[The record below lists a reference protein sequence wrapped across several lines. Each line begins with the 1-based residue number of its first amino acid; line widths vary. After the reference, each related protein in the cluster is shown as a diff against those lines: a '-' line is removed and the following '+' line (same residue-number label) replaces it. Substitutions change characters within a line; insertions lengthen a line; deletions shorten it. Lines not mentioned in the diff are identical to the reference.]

1 MEKEKILQQ
10 LEDKLLPSV
19 QNLEKQ
25 QATEHDFFPALLWM
39 LLEKSKGS
47 EKLLK
52 ELAVKHSEELEKAIN
67 DVLDNHQKDRQS
79 SNQFVEAKLLELIG
93 NLTNLSNT
101 VKTEQAKDLEAATN
115 RIIENNQESRKIYGE
130 QLSKA
135 ANFIVSKNQESA
147 TKFEQIYHEEFKKI
161 TESIQ
166 VNSKTAQEKT
176 DELIEN
182 KISVINQKIEEI
194 KTIQLKTE
202 KKIFTGFVVFAIF
215 QLITLSVL
223 AFIVMRPL

>member
-10 LEDKLLPSV
+10 LEEKLLPSV

-47 EKLLK
+47 ESLLR
-52 ELAVKHSEELEKAIN
+52 EITSTHSEELEKAVN
-67 DVLDNHQKDRQS
+67 DVFDNNQRHRQS
-79 SNQFVEAKLLELIG
+79 SNQFVEEKLLELAG
-93 NLTNLSNT
+93 NLTVLSNT
-101 VKTEQAKDLEAATN
+101 VKTEQTKDLEAATN

-130 QLSKA
+130 QLGKA
-135 ANFIVSKNQESA
+135 ANFIASKNQESA
-147 TKFEQIYHEEFKKI
+147 TKFEQIFHDEFKKV
-161 TESIQ
+161 TAVIQ
-166 VNSKTAQEKT
+166 ENSKIAQEKT

-182 KISVINQKIEEI
+182 KISAINQKIEDI
-194 KTIQLKTE
+194 KTIQLKTQ
-202 KKIFTGFVVFAIF
+202 KKLSTGFVAFAIF

>member
-1 MEKEKILQQ
+1 MEKEKILQE

-52 ELAVKHSEELEKAIN
+52 ELAVKHTEE
-67 DVLDNHQKDRQS
+67 
-79 SNQFVEAKLLELIG
+79 
-93 NLTNLSNT
+93 
-101 VKTEQAKDLEAATN
+101 LEAATN
-115 RIIENNQESRKIYGE
+115 RIIENNQEIRKIYGE
-130 QLSKA
+130 QLGKA

-182 KISVINQKIEEI
+182 KISMINQKIEEI

-215 QLITLSVL
+215 QLVTLSAL